1 MENVPINEP
10 EEEVPT
16 DEKELIAEAKRL
28 IDLLTNDPRFANVP
42 ISADELRKRLNEFIA
57 ARNAEE
63 ALRVAEIQ
71 ATAEV
76 EEALNDLLETERRLA
91 AANKGSSVQSITW
104 N

>member
-1 MENVPINEP
+1 M
-10 EEEVPT
+10 EEELPKSET
-16 DEKELIAEAKRL
+16 ELIAEARKI

-42 ISADELRKRLNEFIA
+42 ISADELRKRLDKFIA
-57 ARNAEE
+57 VRNAEE

-71 ATAEV
+71 ATAAV
-76 EEALNDLLETERRLA
+76 EEALNDLLETERELA